1 MADQKLMDYFKFDDA
16 DLQANRN
23 GQFTEKQ
30 TARIVKGDKSGR
42 GLSNLGGIIL
52 ILIALIGVAV
62 AVGVV
67 VMTLLQSSSDWVFTI
82 PFVAGFGCIWPLA
95 WGGFGVRSFMYSS
108 SSKRTFKLAK
118 TQGTANIESR
128 QTYTSDNRPDII
140 IYTLHI
146 GGKNFKV
153 DSTLS
158 SAMMQGADYAVYYYI
173 IDDLSA
179 LISTKNI
186 LSVELI
192 SSAR

>member
-1 MADQKLMDYFKFDDA
+1 MADQNLMDYFKFDDA

-52 ILIALIGVAV
+52 ILIALIGVVIA
-62 AVGVV
+62 VV
-67 VMTLLQSSSDWVFTI
+67 VVGGVALSKSSDWAFAI
-82 PFVAGFGCIWPLA
+82 PFVAGFGCIWPLV

-108 SSKRTFKLAK
+108 SSKHTFKLAK
-118 TQGTANIESR
+118 AQGSANIESR
-128 QTYTSDNRPDII
+128 QTYDSNNRPDIVV
-140 IYTLHI
+140 YTLHI

-153 DSTLS
+153 DQSLNNV
-158 SAMMQGADYAVYYYI
+158 MRQGAEYAVYYYI
-173 IDDLSA
+173 LDDLAA

-186 LSVELI
+186 LSAELI
-192 SSAR
+192 R

>member
-30 TARIVKGDKSGR
+30 TTRIVKGDKSGR

-52 ILIALIGVAV
+52 IIIALIGIVVAV
-62 AVGVV
+62 VV
-67 VMTLLQSSSDWVFTI
+67 VAGVALSNSSDWAVAI

-108 SSKRTFKLAK
+108 SSKHTFKLAK
-118 TQGTANIESR
+118 AQGEANIESR

-140 IYTLHI
+140 VYTLHI

-153 DSTLS
+153 DGTLTN
-158 SAMMQGADYAVYYYI
+158 AMMQGVQYVVYYYI
-173 IDDLSA
+173 QDDLSA

-186 LSVELI
+186 VSVERI
-192 SSAR
+192 